1 MFENYRECKHCMDG
15 MKNEIGET
23 LAYCELWGEWKNITL
38 GDCFGNCESQEEYV
52 DGMDIIKD
60 IARLQKSYDNLV
72 SNKKL
77 TKKAMCDLIIPF
89 RDEYWLTDKEALM
102 IARSEVNVDKIV
114 RIFENAFSRREKEI
128 KSAEQFIKDINN

>member
-1 MFENYRECKHCMDG
+1 MDG

-23 LAYCELWGEWKNITL
+23 LAFCELWDEWKNVTL

-60 IARLQKSYDNLV
+60 IARLQKNYDNLV

-77 TKKAMCDLIIPF
+77 TKKAMCDLVIPF

-102 IARSEVNVDKIV
+102 IARSEINIDEIV
-114 RIFENAFSRREKEI
+114 RILENSFNRREKEI
-128 KSAEQFIKDINN
+128 ESVKSFIGKINN

>member
-1 MFENYRECKHCMDG
+1 MDNYRKCKHCMDG

-23 LAYCELWGEWKNITL
+23 LAFCELWDEWKNVTL

-77 TKKAMCDLIIPF
+77 TKKAMCDLVIPF

-102 IARSEVNVDKIV
+102 IARSEVNVDEIV
-114 RIFENAFSRREKEI
+114 RILENAFSRREKELESV
-128 KSAEQFIKDINN
+128 KNFIDKINN